1 MDSNIT
7 NEKLILYLYNETDML
22 DSVLVQRQIDEDPET
37 ECAFENIKASLKL
50 FDAALT
56 PPSQESV
63 NRILRYAAQN
73 LS

>member
-22 DSVLVQRQIDEDPET
+22 DSVLVQKQIDHDPET
-37 ECAFENIKASLKL
+37 ECEFENLKASLHL
-50 FDAALT
+50 LDEAMIR
-56 PPSQESV
+56 PSQRSV
-63 NRILRYAAQN
+63 NRIMRFAAQN